1 MNTLINSHT
10 PLKKLIK
17 KAKNFQQKPGILKE
31 IYNVIEKNNRF
42 LKGKLNVL
50 IVIKIF
56 YIKNIKPIQT
66 AYQLY
71 EGELLLVHSH

>member
-31 IYNVIEKNNRF
+31 IYNVIEKNNRLF
-42 LKGKLNVL
+42 KRE
-50 IVIKIF
+50 IKCVDCN
-56 YIKNIKPIQT
+56 KNILHQEYKTYTNSLSTSRGRTFASP
-66 AYQLY
+66 
-71 EGELLLVHSH
+71 

>member
-31 IYNVIEKNNRF
+31 IYNVIEKNNRLF
-42 LKGKLNVL
+42 KRE
-50 IVIKIF
+50 IKCVDCN
-56 YIKNIKPIQT
+56 KNILHQEYKTYTNSLSTLRGRTFASP
-66 AYQLY
+66 
-71 EGELLLVHSH
+71 